1 MCFGVLRE
9 WIGFTQTNRLAS
21 PIQAKK
27 LHTLPNYL
35 THLKNLKIAYRTNN
49 SIELNLKP
57 KAQTT
62 NKHLT
67 SGIYKLTCAE
77 CGRAYVDQT
86 EISLKGTKNIIAP
99 SKITATPPNS
109 SKT

>member
-1 MCFGVLRE
+1 MDLPRHTSVTC
-9 WIGFTQTNRLAS
+9 IGQEATYIT
-21 PIQAKK
+21 K
-27 LHTLPNYL
+27 LFKHT
-35 THLKNLKIAYRTNN
+35 NLKIAYRTNN

-67 SGIYKLTCAE
+67 SGIYKITCADY
-77 CGRAYVDQT
+77 GRAYVDLT

-99 SKITATPPNS
+99 SIKQ
-109 SKT
+109 

>member
-1 MCFGVLRE
+1 MCFGVFRE
-9 WIGFTQTNRLAS
+9 CIGFTQTSFTYIGQEITYNT
-21 PIQAKK
+21 K
-27 LHTLPNYL
+27 LFKHT
-35 THLKNLKIAYRTNN
+35 NLKIVYRTN

-67 SGIYKLTCAE
+67 SGTYKLICAD

-86 EISLKGTKNIIAP
+86 EISLKGTKNIIAS

-109 SKT
+109 PNT